1 MRAVVVGAGI
11 SGLMSALMLREAG
24 ADVTVVTVGFG
35 GLQLGQGTLDIL
47 DAPRPLDAMDSLPA
61 AHPYHL
67 ISADSIRSGVAAF
80 QKYVPLEG
88 SVEESSVFPTAL
100 GSLRRT
106 ALYPAS
112 MASGKIRVN
121 DDAAEYD
128 DVVAAD
134 NAPMVLVGFS
144 GLKDFYPKL
153 AAENLVRSGVQAR
166 GVEISL
172 VAPGDTALA
181 FSRSL
186 AEPGAA
192 AGLGRELAAVAKEGE
207 RIGIPAVVR
216 GEQWKEIQDAAGHPV
231 FQIPMPP
238 PSIPGLEMNDI
249 LRDACAARRVR
260 MMLNGRAVGLD
271 EVDGRITGVR
281 VAVAGATKS
290 VAADYVIYA
299 GGGLDSGAIE
309 LDSYRRLIDQ
319 AFGLPIDTP
328 EEILH
333 GDYLGAPQP
342 LFATGVVVDREMRPL
357 DGTSP
362 VYPNLFAVGGM
373 LAGAYRPKEKSGEGI
388 ALGSAAQAVA
398 TIMRSEA

>member
-1 MRAVVVGAGI
+1 
-11 SGLMSALMLREAG
+11 
-24 ADVTVVTVGFG
+24 
-35 GLQLGQGTLDIL
+35 
-47 DAPRPLDAMDSLPA
+47 
-61 AHPYHL
+61 
-67 ISADSIRSGVAAF
+67 
-80 QKYVPLEG
+80 
-88 SVEESSVFPTAL
+88 
-100 GSLRRT
+100 
-106 ALYPAS
+106 
-112 MASGKIRVN
+112 
-121 DDAAEYD
+121 
-128 DVVAAD
+128 
-134 NAPMVLVGFS
+134 
-144 GLKDFYPKL
+144 
-153 AAENLVRSGVQAR
+153 
-166 GVEISL
+166 
-172 VAPGDTALA
+172 
-181 FSRSL
+181 
-186 AEPGAA
+186 
-192 AGLGRELAAVAKEGE
+192 
-207 RIGIPAVVR
+207 
-216 GEQWKEIQDAAGHPV
+216 
-231 FQIPMPP
+231 
-238 PSIPGLEMNDI
+238 
-249 LRDACAARRVR
+249 
-260 MMLNGRAVGLD
+260 MLNGRAVGLD

>member
-1 MRAVVVGAGI
+1 
-11 SGLMSALMLREAG
+11 
-24 ADVTVVTVGFG
+24 
-35 GLQLGQGTLDIL
+35 
-47 DAPRPLDAMDSLPA
+47 
-61 AHPYHL
+61 
-67 ISADSIRSGVAAF
+67 
-80 QKYVPLEG
+80 
-88 SVEESSVFPTAL
+88 
-100 GSLRRT
+100 
-106 ALYPAS
+106 

-153 AAENLVRSGVQAR
+153 AAENLVRSGVRAR
-166 GVEISL
+166 AVEISL

>member
-153 AAENLVRSGVQAR
+153 AAENLVRSGVRAR
-166 GVEISL
+166 AVEISL

-290 VAADYVIYA
+290 VAVDYVIYA

>member
-11 SGLMSALMLREAG
+11 SGLTSALMLREAG

-67 ISADSIRSGVAAF
+67 ISADSIRDGVAAF

-121 DDAAEYD
+121 DD

-153 AAENLVRSGVQAR
+153 AAENLVRSGVRAR
-166 GVEISL
+166 AVEISL

-192 AGLGRELAAVAKEGE
+192 AGLGRELAAVVKEGE

-290 VAADYVIYA
+290 VAVDYVIYA

>member
-11 SGLMSALMLREAG
+11 SGLTSALMLREAG

-67 ISADSIRSGVAAF
+67 ISADSIRDGVAAF

-153 AAENLVRSGVQAR
+153 AAENLVRSGVRAR
-166 GVEISL
+166 AVEISL

>member
-11 SGLMSALMLREAG
+11 SGLTSALMLREAG

-67 ISADSIRSGVAAF
+67 ISADSIRDGVAAF

-128 DVVAAD
+128 DVVAVD

-153 AAENLVRSGVQAR
+153 AAENLVRSGVRAR
-166 GVEISL
+166 AVEISL

>member
-11 SGLMSALMLREAG
+11 SGLTSALMLREAG

-153 AAENLVRSGVQAR
+153 AAENLVRSGVRAR
-166 GVEISL
+166 AVEISL